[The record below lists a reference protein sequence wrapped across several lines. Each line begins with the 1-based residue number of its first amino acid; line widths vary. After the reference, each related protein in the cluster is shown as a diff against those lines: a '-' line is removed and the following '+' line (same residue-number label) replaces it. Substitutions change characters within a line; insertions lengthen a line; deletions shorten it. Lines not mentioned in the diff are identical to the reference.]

1 MWPHDEYFQELD
13 AHNAP
18 TEPLNTFHLPSNLAG
33 ISAGEPFVFDE
44 PVPAPIPYERPF
56 PALGNATANPYPGS
70 PAIPVY
76 PVLPP
81 LPSSAKNKKRRRPT
95 GGTSPAYP
103 FVPSKPMQQARTN
116 PTFIPLFVGIFFVA
130 LQLLLLVRFALK
142 FLDLR
147 GLNGSVPWVALIY
160 AVSNLF
166 VLPFR
171 LILHNISLPI
181 PTSLELYTLL
191 AILAYGLLSRI
202 LVRVLKAILR

>member
-13 AHNAP
+13 EHNTP

-76 PVLPP
+76 PVLPL

-103 FVPSKPMQQARTN
+103 VPSKPMQQARTN

-130 LQLLLLVRFALK
+130 VQLLLLVRFALK
-142 FLDLR
+142 LLDLR